1 MHKKQSLRELV
12 IYYLKLVNFIRIY
25 FIKSKKKI
33 VWDYCYQNYY
43 LNEEKTLIE
52 DHKRSEQIVS
62 KIDSDIDMMI
72 YHGVKY
78 SIIEFYPDY
87 FIELRIFEDKLKKMS
102 SKLKKAQDNDDFI
115 KYPEIEEEGYSL
127 LNELKSSKVFR
138 DFEVH
143 YSQTSL
149 YIRSNEV
156 SINCFIFFDIHSF
169 NWWFIKIYLIR

>member
-1 MHKKQSLRELV
+1 MMK
-12 IYYLKLVNFIRIY
+12 
-25 FIKSKKKI
+25 
-33 VWDYCYQNYY
+33 
-43 LNEEKTLIE
+43 
-52 DHKRSEQIVS
+52 DH
-62 KIDSDIDMMI
+62 
-72 YHGVKY
+72 GAKY

-87 FIELRIFEDKLKKMS
+87 FIELRIFEDKLKKIS

-143 YSQTSL
+143 YSQISL

-156 SINCFIFFDIHSF
+156 SINYFKFFDIHSF
-169 NWWFIKIYLIR
+169 N